1 MLRLIWD
8 AIKSVANFIVGL
20 VRVIINGILNFVQHI
35 VKYFKNLP
43 LIKGRDIPF
52 IADARNKEF
61 ADMVKRAPAKN
72 VGIFEATLNDETNEI
87 ENMQWVEAENVDE
100 KTKNVLGN
108 EPIVVLN

>member
-8 AIKSVANFIVGL
+8 AIKSVASFIAGL
-20 VRVIINGILNFVQHI
+20 VRTIINGILNFVDHV

-52 IADARNKEF
+52 IADANKKEF
-61 ADMVKRAPAKN
+61 VDLIKSAPTKN
-72 VGIFEATLNDETNEI
+72 VGIFEATLNEETEDI
-87 ENMQWVEAENVDE
+87 ENMRWLEAKEVDE